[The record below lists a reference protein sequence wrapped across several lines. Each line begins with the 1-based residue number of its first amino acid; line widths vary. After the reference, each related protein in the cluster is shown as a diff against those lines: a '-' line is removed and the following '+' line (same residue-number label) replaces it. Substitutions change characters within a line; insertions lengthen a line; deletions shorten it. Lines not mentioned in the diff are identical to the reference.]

1 MKIAFCRLC
10 VSLCGR
16 FVPNEGG
23 IAGYVDRIW
32 GKSTAKWD
40 VQTTGMN
47 FRIRSSVV
55 KDTTQGPAFLYD
67 PYSNH
72 TPPAPG
78 ADARRTFPACGW
90 LRRNRVGYVWRKVE
104 MAAGGNFVI

>member
-23 IAGYVDRIW
+23 VAGYVDRIW
-32 GKSTAKWD
+32 GKSPAKWD
-40 VQTTGMN
+40 VQTAGMN

-67 PYSNH
+67 PHSNH
-72 TPPAPG
+72 SPP
-78 ADARRTFPACGW
+78 
-90 LRRNRVGYVWRKVE
+90 
-104 MAAGGNFVI
+104 GG